1 MSSSDEKAP
10 QTHCSIVSAGH
21 CRQKRDS
28 DRIDSRGGIRD
39 SEKDSKED
47 PRATGGVEEKN
58 KAGGKG
64 QIGERQTNTVSKWA

>member
-1 MSSSDEKAP
+1 MSSSDEKAS

-21 CRQKRDS
+21 SRQKRDS

-47 PRATGGVEEKN
+47 PRATGGVEEKI
-58 KAGGKG
+58 KQEGREK
-64 QIGERQTNTVSKWA
+64 